1 MTASNRIVRTQDLE
15 QVPARDL
22 VHPLNPKARRHTR
35 SLGDATGLTRLG
47 IHHSVV
53 APGDEA
59 TELHSHEFCDEFI
72 YILSGHATL
81 YLDDASHEVG
91 PGDFIGLPSRR
102 EAHSMK
108 NTGDEPLV
116 YLVGGER
123 PAFDVCDYPRL
134 GKRAYLAAHPDSRR
148 LQFVDVEP
156 DEKR

>member
-1 MTASNRIVRTQDLE
+1 MTSSKRIIRKQDLE

-47 IHHSVV
+47 IHLSVV

-72 YILSGHATL
+72 YILSGRATL
-81 YLDDASHEVG
+81 YLDDAQHDVG
-91 PGDFIGLPSRR
+91 AGDFIGLPSRS

-108 NTGDEPLV
+108 NTGDEPLI
-116 YLVGGER
+116 YIVGGER
-123 PAFDVCDYPRL
+123 PAFDVCNYPRL
-134 GKRAYLAAHPDSRR
+134 GKRAYLAVHADSRR
-148 LQFVDVEP
+148 LQFVDVDPGEG
-156 DEKR
+156 R